1 MATENVPV
9 KRPTYE
15 VEATRAKDAF
25 VRVAGEDKWNREVV
39 FALQSIRASDALQK
53 SDPESIR
60 NAVVNIA
67 LTGASLNPALQ
78 QAFLIPRKGK
88 ACLDFSYRG
97 LAKIAVDSGG
107 VVDIDATVVYEKDDF
122 YYEMGLNPVLHHV
135 PFLNGDRG
143 KMKYVYAVA
152 VLPNGLRKFI
162 VLDAKEIEKIKKVSA
177 YGNAGPWKDWEAEMW
192 RKSAVKKLYKLLPQ
206 TDRMSTAVSLSN
218 EAEVELRNNK
228 KAEDVVSRFVPPKT
242 EEAVEMIDCPNTADD
257 DGHMKSVAKT
267 ACDACQTGKAGCPS
281 WS

>member
-1 MATENVPV
+1 MANELV
-9 KRPTYE
+9 KRPAYE

-39 FALQSIRASDALQK
+39 FALQAIRASDALQK
-53 SDPESIR
+53 SDPESIK

-97 LAKIAVDSGG
+97 LSKIAVDSGG
-107 VVDIDATVVYEKDDF
+107 VVDIDATVVYENDDF
-122 YYEMGLNPVLHHV
+122 YYEMGLHPVLHHV
-135 PFLNGDRG
+135 PCLGGDRG
-143 KMKYVYAVA
+143 KMKYVYAVS
-152 VLPNGLRKFI
+152 VLPSGLRKFI

-177 YGNAGPWKDWEAEMW
+177 YGNAGPWKEWESEMW

-228 KAEDVVSRFVPPKT
+228 KADDVVARFIQTKT
-242 EEAVEMIDCPNTADD
+242 DDAIEMIECPNTMDD
-257 DGHMKSVAKT
+257 DGNKQSVPKST
-267 ACDACQTGKAGCPS
+267 CETCQTGKAECPS
-281 WS
+281 WG

>member
-1 MATENVPV
+1 MAGELV
-9 KRPTYE
+9 KRPAYE

-39 FALQSIRASDALQK
+39 FALQAIRASDALQK
-53 SDPESIR
+53 SDPESIK

-97 LAKIAVDSGG
+97 LSKIAVDSGG
-107 VVDIDATVVYEKDDF
+107 VVDIDATVVYENDDF
-122 YYEMGLNPVLHHV
+122 YYEMGLHPVLHHV
-135 PFLNGDRG
+135 PCLGGDRG

-152 VLPNGLRKFI
+152 VLPSGLRKFI

-177 YGNAGPWKDWEAEMW
+177 YGNAGPWKEWESEMW

-228 KAEDVVSRFVPPKT
+228 KADDVVSRFVQTKP
-242 EEAVEMIDCPNTADD
+242 EDAIEMIECPNTMDD
-257 DGHMKSVAKT
+257 DGNKQSVTKSTCETCA
-267 ACDACQTGKAGCPS
+267 TGKEECPS
-281 WS
+281 WG